1 LAYEKMQLN
10 QTMAVTYNILD
21 LGKSHYTDAWELQKK
36 LQSQRISG
44 QIDDQLLLVEHFP
57 VYTLGKNTP
66 KEHLLTK
73 ESDNI
78 SIIQTDRGGDIT
90 FHGPGQLVGYPIL
103 DLNQY
108 RRSITWYMRE
118 LEQLIIDVLKEYDI
132 SAERKKGLTGTWV
145 KDKKIAALGVR
156 ISKWVTMH
164 GFSLNINPD
173 LKYYQG
179 IIPCGITD
187 YGVTSMSDLLGDDV
201 PGMSEIKETLVQ
213 HFIAKFSV
221 YKN

>member
-1 LAYEKMQLN
+1 LAYEEMRLN
-10 QTMAVTYNILD
+10 HPMAVTYNILD
-21 LGKSHYTDAWELQKK
+21 LGKSDYNDAWELQKK

-66 KEHLLTK
+66 REHLLTK

-108 RRSITWYMRE
+108 KRSITWYMRE

-173 LKYYQG
+173 LKYYKG

-187 YGVTSMSDLLGDDV
+187 YGVTSMSDLLGNDV
-201 PGMSEIKETLVQ
+201 PDMSEIKETLVQ

>member
-1 LAYEKMQLN
+1 
-10 QTMAVTYNILD
+10 MAVTYNILD
-21 LGKSHYTDAWELQKK
+21 LGKSHYNDAWKLQKR

-66 KEHLLTK
+66 REHLLTK

-108 RRSITWYMRE
+108 KRSITWYMRE

-132 SAERKKGLTGTWV
+132 NAERKKGLTGVWV
-145 KDKKIAALGVR
+145 KGKKIAALGVR

-179 IIPCGITD
+179 IIPCGIKD

-201 PGMSEIKETLVQ
+201 PDMSEIKETLVQ

>member
-1 LAYEKMQLN
+1 
-10 QTMAVTYNILD
+10 MAVTYNILD
-21 LGKSHYTDAWELQKK
+21 LGKSHYNDAWKLQKR

-66 KEHLLTK
+66 REHLLTK

-108 RRSITWYMRE
+108 KRSITWYMRE
-118 LEQLIIDVLKEYDI
+118 LEQLIIDILKGYDI
-132 SAERKKGLTGTWV
+132 NAERKKGLTGVWV
-145 KDKKIAALGVR
+145 KGKKIAALGVR

-179 IIPCGITD
+179 IIPCGIKD
-187 YGVTSMSDLLGDDV
+187 YGVTSMADLLGNDV
-201 PGMSEIKETLVQ
+201 PDMSEIKDTLVQ
-213 HFIAKFSV
+213 HFIAKFSI

>member
-1 LAYEKMQLN
+1 
-10 QTMAVTYNILD
+10 MAVIYNILD
-21 LGKSHYTDAWELQKK
+21 LGKSHYNDAWKLQKR

-66 KEHLLTK
+66 REHLLTK

-108 RRSITWYMRE
+108 KRSITWYMRE

-132 SAERKKGLTGTWV
+132 NGERKKGLTGVWV
-145 KDKKIAALGVR
+145 KGKKIAALGVR

-179 IIPCGITD
+179 IIPCGIKD
-187 YGVTSMSDLLGDDV
+187 YGVTSMADLLGNDV
-201 PGMSEIKETLVQ
+201 PDMSEIKDTLVQ
-213 HFIAKFSV
+213 HFIAKFSI

>member
-1 LAYEKMQLN
+1 MRLN
-10 QTMAVTYNILD
+10 QPMAVTYNILD
-21 LGKSHYTDAWELQKK
+21 LGKSHYNDAWELQKK

-66 KEHLLTK
+66 KKHLLTK
-73 ESDNI
+73 ESNNI

-108 RRSITWYMRE
+108 KRSITWYMRE

-179 IIPCGITD
+179 IIPCGIKD
-187 YGVTSMSDLLGDDV
+187 YGVTSMADLLGNDV
-201 PGMSEIKETLVQ
+201 PDMSEIKDTLVQ
-213 HFIAKFSV
+213 HFIAIFST

>member
-1 LAYEKMQLN
+1 
-10 QTMAVTYNILD
+10 MAVTYNILD
-21 LGKSHYTDAWELQKK
+21 LGKSHYNDAWELQKK

-108 RRSITWYMRE
+108 KRSITWYMRE

>member
-1 LAYEKMQLN
+1 MRLN
-10 QTMAVTYNILD
+10 QPMAITYNILD
-21 LGKSHYTDAWELQKK
+21 LGKSHYNDAWELQKR

-66 KEHLLTK
+66 KEHLLIK

-108 RRSITWYMRE
+108 KRSISWYMRE

-132 SAERKKGLTGTWV
+132 NAGRKKGLTGVWV
-145 KDKKIAALGVR
+145 KGKKIAALGVR

-179 IIPCGITD
+179 IIPCGITE
-187 YGVTSMSDLLGDDV
+187 YGVTSMADLLNDDV
-201 PGMSEIKETLVQ
+201 PNMSEIKDTLVK
-213 HFIAKFSV
+213 HFIAIFSV

>member
-1 LAYEKMQLN
+1 MRLN
-10 QTMAVTYNILD
+10 HPMAVTYNILD
-21 LGKSHYTDAWELQKK
+21 LGKSDYNDAWELQKK

-66 KEHLLTK
+66 REHLLTK

-108 RRSITWYMRE
+108 KRSITWYMRE

-179 IIPCGITD
+179 IIPCGIKD
-187 YGVTSMSDLLGDDV
+187 YGVTSMADLLGNDV
-201 PGMSEIKETLVQ
+201 PDMSEIKDTLVQ
-213 HFIAKFSV
+213 HFIAKFSI